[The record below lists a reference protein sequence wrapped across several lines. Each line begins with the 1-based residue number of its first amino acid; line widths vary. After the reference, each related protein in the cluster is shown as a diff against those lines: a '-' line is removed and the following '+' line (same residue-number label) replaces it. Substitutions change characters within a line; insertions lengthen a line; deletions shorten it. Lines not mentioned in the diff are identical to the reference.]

1 MLDSLFVAGA
11 VAAIGEAIAS
21 AHAEEGTVA
30 VIGNAR
36 LASVLAKQRTTLA
49 VGLSARAAKKTAG
62 AVDDLSGVEPRS
74 LAAVIAVDVRGLPP
88 RGSGAESRRGV
99 VDVATD
105 EAWQTA
111 LSEWSRVVRDG
122 GVIVLVDRGHAAD
135 ASRRALCG
143 GLTELEQRRA
153 GRSIVTS
160 GLVSHLV

>member
-1 MLDSLFVAGA
+1 MLDNLFVAGA
-11 VAAIGEAIAS
+11 VAAVGEALAS

-36 LASVLAKQRTTLA
+36 LAGALAKQRTTLA
-49 VGLSARAAKKTAG
+49 VGLSARAAKKVPG
-62 AVDDLSGVEPRS
+62 AVDDLAGVEPRS
-74 LAAVIAVDVRGLPP
+74 LAAVIAVDV
-88 RGSGAESRRGV
+88 
-99 VDVATD
+99 ATD
-105 EAWQTA
+105 EAWEAA
-111 LSEWSRVVRDG
+111 LREWTGVVRDG
-122 GVIVLVDRGHAAD
+122 GAIVLVDRGHGPE